1 MRIRKAHPTDLPY
14 LLEHAK
20 EFIKFYNNKNIK
32 YNEAH
37 LLHLGH
43 TLIEK
48 HVLVVA
54 ETEDG
59 KIAGMLGA
67 MYVPNPI
74 DPSCISLTELFW
86 WVGEEYRRTRA
97 GWLLLSFLEAVGE
110 KYEVPVVISV
120 LPQTGDVTP
129 LLERHGFVKV
139 EESYVR

>member
-1 MRIRKAHPTDLPY
+1 MKIRKALPQDIPY
-14 LLEHAK
+14 MLEHAK
-20 EFIKFYNNKNIK
+20 EFIKFYNNKNIN
-32 YNEAH
+32 YNQSH
-37 LLHLGH
+37 LIHLAQ
-43 TLIEK
+43 TLMDS

-54 ETEDG
+54 ETEEG
-59 KIAGMLGA
+59 EVAGMLGA
-67 MYVPNPI
+67 MYVPNHI

-86 WVGEEYRRTRA
+86 WVGEEHRRTRA

-139 EESYVR
+139 EESYVK